1 MHLYTL
7 DSRLLAE
14 ARGAV
19 EEAAASVHEEE
30 EEARDSEEEEARN
43 YSEDEEVEMLQL
55 VGFAGLDV
63 EEDVTGCLGCT
74 DYPTSLRSP
83 KLCHSCFSIRF

>member
-1 MHLYTL
+1 MHLYTP

-43 YSEDEEVEMLQL
+43 YSEDEEV
-55 VGFAGLDV
+55 GSA
-63 EEDVTGCLGCT
+63 EDCASDAREHAVRRCRL
-74 DYPTSLRSP
+74 TSG
-83 KLCHSCFSIRF
+83 